1 MYSGL
6 SILVKERMH
15 YYAALARNNLISV
28 IFLACSVISCVVF
41 VQFNEVINIIGENIT
56 YVSWVGMI
64 YLIIKLLNPTQETIL
79 KYQLI
84 ELKLISSKTLK
95 LLLLCKF
102 NYMTLI
108 LLVLYLFFKENVVL
122 LFLFLNLAMNIYVFT
137 RGLIHSYFFDLLFGT
152 YICMCLLNNN
162 MYMAVFICIVELIFF
177 INVKKFNYNN
187 LLPMY
192 RMCYAVSQR
201 FAGNSLTHI
210 NESATNQSE
219 QLSRKRKRNN
229 REWCIRY
236 FDNTKKFFNRKEWAR
251 IQANFEKLS
260 SILLTNLVIS
270 IGSYYMPEIYDVFAV
285 LIEVLIVYSFIDFF
299 IRIDAKLFCYG
310 FIDEFSIKRIFWDK
324 APVLFCVSFILLLP
338 LLLIL
343 NELSWTILIFSFLI
357 TVYSLI
363 RTFLKPLWKYHKT
376 Q

>member
-6 SILVKERMH
+6 SILAKERMH

-28 IFLACSVISCVVF
+28 IFLACSIISCVAF
-41 VQFNEVINIIGENIT
+41 LQFDAVINIIGENIT

-64 YLIIKLLNPTQETIL
+64 YLIVKLLNPTQETIL

-84 ELKLISSKTLK
+84 ELKIIGSKALK

-102 NYMTLI
+102 NYMTLV
-108 LLVLYLFFKENVVL
+108 LLVLYLFLKENVLL
-122 LFLFLNLAMNIYVFT
+122 LFLFLNLSVNIYVFT
-137 RGLIHSYFFDLLFGT
+137 RCLVHSYFFDFLFGM
-152 YICMCLLNNN
+152 YCCICLLVNNI
-162 MYMAVFICIVELIFF
+162 YMAVFVCILELFYF
-177 INVKKFNYNN
+177 INVKRINYNN

-201 FAGNSLTHI
+201 FAGNSISHI
-210 NESATNQSE
+210 NESPSSRSE
-219 QLSRKRKRNN
+219 QLSGKRKN
-229 REWCIRY
+229 RKWCIRH
-236 FDNTKKFFNRKEWAR
+236 FNDTKRFFNRKEWSR
-251 IQANFEKLS
+251 IQANLEKLS

-299 IRIDAKLFCYG
+299 ISVDAKLFCYG
-310 FIDEFSIKRIFWDK
+310 FVDEFSIKRLFRDK
-324 APVLFCVSFILLLP
+324 ASVLFCVSFILLLP

-343 NELSWTILIFSFLI
+343 NELSWSIVIFSCLI
-357 TVYSLI
+357 TVYSLM
-363 RTFLKPLWKYHKT
+363 RTFLKPLWKYHKMK
-376 Q
+376 